1 MQRLLKFTLDLF
13 APTAPVISRHPDSTQ
28 QTNINGQLIDY
39 RLQRSRRRTMIF
51 SVSAEGLAVRAPF
64 GMPMH
69 TVEQAVQEKGRW
81 IVRKL
86 GGMQERQARVD
97 ASRINWLD
105 APQLDFLGQKI
116 GIIVAPEESKTR
128 FQTNNNLDDTPSLQL
143 ALPAHA
149 NVKKIRDTTQHWLKE
164 QATLLYSERL
174 NHFAE
179 QLGVTWETLH
189 LSNANTRW
197 GSAKADGSIRLH
209 WRLIQFS
216 PDVIDY
222 VVVHEL
228 SHLRELN
235 HSHRFW
241 AIVAS
246 VFPDYLDLEKK
257 LKLAVLPPW
266 E

>member
-39 RLQRSRRRTMIF
+39 RLMRSRRRTMIF
-51 SVSAEGLAVRAPF
+51 SVSAEGLAVRAPY

-86 GGMQERQARVD
+86 RGMQERQARVD

-105 APQLDFLGQKI
+105 APQLDFLGEKI

-128 FQTNNNLDDTPSLQL
+128 FQTNNNLNDTPSLLL

-164 QATLLYSERL
+164 QATLLYTERL
-174 NHFAE
+174 NHFAA
-179 QLGVTWETLH
+179 QLGVTWKTLH

-197 GSAKADGSIRLH
+197 GSAKSDGSIRLH

-235 HSHRFW
+235 HSPRFW

>member
-1 MQRLLKFTLDLF
+1 MTPR
-13 APTAPVISRHPDSTQ
+13 
-28 QTNINGQLIDY
+28 NIG
-39 RLQRSRRRTMIF
+39 
-51 SVSAEGLAVRAPF
+51 
-64 GMPMH
+64 
-69 TVEQAVQEKGRW
+69 
-81 IVRKL
+81 
-86 GGMQERQARVD
+86 
-97 ASRINWLD
+97 
-105 APQLDFLGQKI
+105 
-116 GIIVAPEESKTR
+116 
-128 FQTNNNLDDTPSLQL
+128 
-143 ALPAHA
+143 
-149 NVKKIRDTTQHWLKE
+149 
-164 QATLLYSERL
+164 L
-174 NHFAE
+174 NHFAA
-179 QLGVTWETLH
+179 QLGVTWKTLH

-197 GSAKADGSIRLH
+197 GSAKSDGSIRLH

-222 VVVHEL
+222 VLVHEL

>member
-39 RLQRSRRRTMIF
+39 RLMRSRRRTMIF
-51 SVSAEGLAVRAPF
+51 SVSAEGLAVRAPY

-128 FQTNNNLDDTPSLQL
+128 FQTNNNLDDTPSLRL

-174 NHFAE
+174 NHFAA
-179 QLGVTWETLH
+179 QLGVTWKSLH

>member
-28 QTNINGQLIDY
+28 QTTINGQVIDY
-39 RLQRSRRRTMIF
+39 QLRRSRRRTMIF
-51 SVSAEGLAVRAPF
+51 SVSAEGLAVRAPY

-69 TVEQAVQEKGRW
+69 TVEQGIQEKGRW
-81 IVRKL
+81 ILRKL
-86 GGMQERQARVD
+86 STMQERQARVD
-97 ASRINWLD
+97 ASRINWLE
-105 APQLDFLGQKI
+105 APKLDLLGQKI
-116 GIIVAPEESKTR
+116 NVIVAPYESCTR
-128 FQTNNNLDDTPSLQL
+128 YQPSNSLNDMPSLLL

-149 NVKKIRDTTQHWLKE
+149 TDKKIRDTTQHWLKE
-164 QATLLYSERL
+164 QATAHYTERL
-174 NHFAE
+174 NHFATR
-179 QLGVTWETLH
+179 LGVTWRSLN
-189 LSNANTRW
+189 LSNASTRW

-209 WRLIQFS
+209 WRLIQMS

-235 HSHRFW
+235 HSPRFW

-246 VFPDYLDLEKK
+246 ACPDYLRHERK
-257 LKLAVLPPW
+257 LKELVLPPW

>member
-13 APTAPVISRHPDSTQ
+13 APTAPVFSRHPDSSQ

-39 RLQRSRRRTMIF
+39 QLQRSRRRTMIF
-51 SVSAEGLAVRAPF
+51 SVSAEGLTVRAPY

-69 TVEQAVQEKGRW
+69 TVEQAVQEKGLW

-86 GGMQERQARVD
+86 DGMKERQARID
-97 ASRINWLD
+97 TSRINWLE
-105 APQLDFLGQKI
+105 APKLDFLGQKI
-116 GIIVAPEESKTR
+116 TVIVAPNESCTR
-128 FQTNNNLDDTPSLQL
+128 YQPNNNLNDMPSLLL
-143 ALPAHA
+143 AIPTHA
-149 NVKKIRDTTQHWLKE
+149 QVKKIRDTTQQWMKE
-164 QATLLYSERL
+164 QATVLYTERL
-174 NHFAE
+174 NHFAK
-179 QLGVTWETLH
+179 QLGVTWKSLH

-209 WRLIQFS
+209 WRLIQFR
-216 PDVIDY
+216 PEVIDY

-235 HSHRFW
+235 HSPRFW
-241 AIVAS
+241 AIVGS
-246 VFPDYLDLEKK
+246 VFPEYLAVEKK
-257 LKLAVLPPW
+257 LKHAVLPPW

>member
-39 RLQRSRRRTMIF
+39 RLLRSRRRTMIF
-51 SVSAEGLAVRAPF
+51 SVSAEGLAVRAPY

-105 APQLDFLGQKI
+105 TPQLDFLGKKI
-116 GIIVAPEESKTR
+116 GIIIAPEESKTR
-128 FQTNNNLDDTPSLQL
+128 FQTNNNLNDTPSLLL

-149 NVKKIRDTTQHWLKE
+149 NVKKIRDTTQLWLKKH
-164 QATLLYSERL
+164 ATLLYTERL
-174 NHFAE
+174 NHFAA
-179 QLGVTWETLH
+179 QLGVTWKTLH

-222 VVVHEL
+222 VLVHEL

-257 LKLAVLPPW
+257 LKLVVLPPW

>member
-39 RLQRSRRRTMIF
+39 RLMRSRRRTMIF
-51 SVSAEGLAVRAPF
+51 SVSAEGLAVRAPY

-174 NHFAE
+174 NHFAA
-179 QLGVTWETLH
+179 QLGVTWKSLH

>member
-39 RLQRSRRRTMIF
+39 RLMRSRRRTMIF
-51 SVSAEGLAVRAPF
+51 SVSAEGLAVRAPY

-128 FQTNNNLDDTPSLQL
+128 FQTNNNLNDTPSLLL

-164 QATLLYSERL
+164 QATLLYTERL
-174 NHFAE
+174 NHFAA
-179 QLGVTWETLH
+179 QLGVTWKTLH

-222 VVVHEL
+222 VLVHEL

>member
-39 RLQRSRRRTMIF
+39 RLLRSRRRTMIF
-51 SVSAEGLAVRAPF
+51 SVSAEGLAVRAPY

-128 FQTNNNLDDTPSLQL
+128 FQTNNNLNDTPSLLL

-164 QATLLYSERL
+164 QATLLYTERL
-174 NHFAE
+174 NHFAA
-179 QLGVTWETLH
+179 QLDVTWKTLH
-189 LSNANTRW
+189 LSNANSRW